1 MSNLSRRYI
10 SVHFNDS
17 ASLHRIGLPRPV
29 KLQFFIHFF
38 AKRYRSDFRV
48 KKKTKY
54 SYEKYL
60 NIISILGN
68 YNIPLFIFIFF
79 ILILLTLKLLEVINR

>member
-29 KLQFFIHFF
+29 KLQIFIHFF

-48 KKKTKY
+48 KKQSTVTKNI
-54 SYEKYL
+54 L

-68 YNIPLFIFIFF
+68 YNIPLFMFIFSF
-79 ILILLTLKLLEVINR
+79 

>member
-1 MSNLSRRYI
+1 MTRQVYIVLVYQDLSNYSFLYIFSRNVI
-10 SVHFNDS
+10 EV
-17 ASLHRIGLPRPV
+17 I
-29 KLQFFIHFF
+29 F
-38 AKRYRSDFRV
+38 AW
-48 KKKTKY
+48 KKQSTVTKNI
-54 SYEKYL
+54 L